1 MWQPAPPR
9 RDGSEE
15 RRRAGADARK
25 RRAAPRRD
33 VPGSAAAETLAR
45 AARYRAARYCAAGS
59 SGLCSPGVTDADEI
73 AALAARLRTL
83 GVRRLGA
90 GSAISEA
97 MHGLVPGMM
106 RAFLATGTLDGAAA
120 RPLDYGSL
128 RGADGPPLTLRF
140 SGRPRARA

>member
-15 RRRAGADARK
+15 RRRADADARK

-33 VPGSAAAETLAR
+33 VPRSAAAETLAR
-45 AARYRAARYCAAGS
+45 AARYRAAGS
-59 SGLCSPGVTDADEI
+59 SGLFAPDVTDADEI
-73 AALAARLRTL
+73 AALAARLRTP
-83 GVRRLGA
+83 GVRHLGA

-97 MHGLVPGMM
+97 MHGLVLGVM
-106 RAFLATGTLDGAAA
+106 REFLATGTFDGAAA

-128 RGADGPPLTLRF
+128 RALT
-140 SGRPRARA
+140 ARR